1 LNRIKNLREKRGMS
15 QSMLAEKFTL
25 SQQTISAY
33 ERGERDPDTET
44 LTKLADFFNV
54 SIDYLLGK
62 EDADLDPEVLA
73 YAEELKERKDLQVL
87 LFVARDV
94 KKEDLQKAIKIIEAL
109 KE

>member
-1 LNRIKNLREKRGMS
+1 MNRIKELREKRKLS
-15 QSMLAEKFTL
+15 QSALAEKFTL

-33 ERGERDPDTET
+33 ERGERDPDTDT
-44 LTKLADFFNV
+44 LNKLADFFNV

-62 EDADLDPEVLA
+62 EDTGLDPEVLA
-73 YAEELKERKDLQVL
+73 FAEELKERKDLQML

-94 KKEDLQKAIKIIEAL
+94 TKEDIKKAIKIIETL

>member
-1 LNRIKNLREKRGMS
+1 MS

-62 EDADLDPEVLA
+62 EDTGLDPEVLA

>member
-1 LNRIKNLREKRGMS
+1 MNRIKELREKRKLS
-15 QSMLAEKFTL
+15 QSALAEKFTL

-33 ERGERDPDTET
+33 ERGERDPGTDT
-44 LTKLADFFNV
+44 LNKLADFFNV

-62 EDADLDPEVLA
+62 GDAGLGPEVLA
-73 YAEELKERKDLQVL
+73 FAEELKERKDLQTL

-94 KKEDLQKAIKIIEAL
+94 KKEDLQKAIKIIETL